1 MINTN
6 ELDNN
11 FVHLLVSYVEEGLR
25 HDALQMLQQPPM
37 QQQQQQHPAG
47 HPLQTQPHYL
57 NQLILESATE
67 LSIQL
72 DSFLR

>member
-1 MINTN
+1 MN

-25 HDALQMLQQPPM
+25 QDALQMH
-37 QQQQQQHPAG
+37 QQHAQTDGP
-47 HPLQTQPHYL
+47 PPPQPTQPQYL
-57 NQLILESATE
+57 NQLILESAAE
-67 LSIQL
+67 LSAQL